1 MLEVTQSIL
10 EADDLPSPPGV
21 ALKLLELYAKPDFD
35 ISEMAEIIRA
45 DPALTV
51 KLIGYCNSPILGL
64 DSKTET
70 VDRAIVVIGTR
81 AVKILALS
89 FSLVR
94 NKPKKQT
101 NSFDYDDFWNRSLAN
116 AVMAKS
122 FCANQGRDGNGE
134 FLLGLMLDIGKVGLG
149 HAFPDQFAELEARSL
164 ATQTSLAELVREHW
178 GANHYQIGAE
188 LLRNWNFPS
197 YIVEGVDAFGLY
209 VDAVAEDSGL
219 QPAGL
224 VEQNCVLTQRAVS
237 MLFAD
242 QLQEDVVHATR
253 QLAMDWFGWSEEKF
267 SYAFDEAT
275 VSWEEFAQILNFD
288 ASKSQSFEQLE
299 RRAMKG
305 IAKLSMGIHNENVAI
320 NEENEQLRVN
330 AMVDSLTG
338 LKNRRAYDQDAAAE
352 WERSVRL
359 NSPLVLMIVD
369 IDHFKKVN
377 DVYGHAVGDSTLVA
391 VGQALRDTVRQY
403 DTVYRFGG
411 EEFVIIVPSCEAAFA
426 VNAAERY
433 RRAIEGLRIPLDSGE
448 LKITASFGVSA
459 LVGDAVSSLEQLFE
473 EADTQLYA
481 AKKSGRN
488 RVCVSR
494 GMSTVP

>member
-21 ALKLLELYAKPDFD
+21 ALKLLDLYANPDFD

-51 KLIGYCNSPILGL
+51 KLIDYCNSPILGL
-64 DSKTET
+64 DAKTTT

-94 NKPKKQT
+94 NKPKKQK
-101 NSFDYDDFWNRSLAN
+101 NGFDYDDFWNRSLAN

-122 FCANQGRDGNGE
+122 FCAYQGRDGNSE
-134 FLLGLMLDIGKVGLG
+134 FLLGLILDIGKVSLG
-149 HAFPDQFAELEARSL
+149 HAFPDQFAELEARALETKTDL
-164 ATQTSLAELVREHW
+164 AQLVRQQW

-188 LLRNWNFPS
+188 LLQNWNFPS

-209 VDAVAEDSGL
+209 VDAVVEEPELEPPSL
-219 QPAGL
+219 I
-224 VEQNCVLTQRAVS
+224 EQNCVLTQRAVS

-242 QLQEDVVHATR
+242 DLQEDVVHATR
-253 QLAMDWFGWSEEKF
+253 QLALDWFDWSEEKF
-267 SYAFDEAT
+267 SFAFDEAT
-275 VSWEEFAQILNFD
+275 VSWNEFAQILNFD

-305 IAKLSMGIHNENVAI
+305 IAKLSMGIHKENVAI

-338 LKNRRAYDQDAAAE
+338 LRNRRAYDQDAAAE

-377 DVYGHAVGDSTLVA
+377 DVHGHAVGDATLVA

-411 EEFVIIVPSCEAAFA
+411 EEFVIIVPSCEATFA

-433 RRAIEGLRIPLDSGE
+433 RRAIEDLSIPLDTGE
-448 LKITASFGVSA
+448 LKITASFGVAA
-459 LVGDAVSSLEQLFE
+459 LVGGAKSSLERLFE
-473 EADTQLYA
+473 EADSQLYA
-481 AKKSGRN
+481 AKKNGRN
-488 RVCVSR
+488 RVSVSR
-494 GMSTVP
+494 CLSEIS